1 MPVEPFARASG
12 AEEDRFESSPQGELG
27 PIEELLSEAMYLIS
41 SAKSMPLSS
50 SVLLPRE
57 ELLRVLDMALRAIP
71 KEIKQARWMLRER
84 DEYMDRAKLDAAE
97 IIEAARARAEGLV
110 SKSDIVRQATS
121 QANHLTQRA
130 KEDAA
135 KLKRDATDYADQQ
148 LASLELTLE
157 GTLRSIKAGRDRLD
171 SAALSIVK
179 LNTPEPTAESMKLIE
194 DAFFDQ
200 DRG

>member
-12 AEEDRFESSPQGELG
+12 PDDARYEPMPQAELPTIED
-27 PIEELLSEAMYLIS
+27 LLSEAMYLVS

-57 ELLRVLDMALRAIP
+57 ELLSVLETAIRAVP
-71 KEIKQARWMLRER
+71 NEIKQARWMLRER
-84 DEYMDRAKLDAAE
+84 DEYMDRAKLDAGE
-97 IIEAARARAEGLV
+97 IIEAARARAEALV

-130 KEDAA
+130 KEEAA

-157 GTLRSIKAGRDRLD
+157 GTLKSIKAGRDRLD
-171 SAALSIVK
+171 SAALSVVK
-179 LNTPEPTAESMKLIE
+179 LNAPEPTAESMRLIE

-200 DRG
+200 DRD